1 MKLSDYDTDSQTAM
15 KKYFASKFNV
25 DEADVDEA
33 YIEARKD
40 DWTQMVV
47 TSQEKSPKNKS
58 IKTTILK

>member
-1 MKLSDYDTDSQTAM
+1 MKLSEYDTASQAAM
-15 KKYFASKFNV
+15 VTYFASKFNV

-47 TSQEKSPKNKS
+47 QSQEQSSKQKA